1 MYTEIRRASGY
12 NYRPAGFRRLL
23 GDDIKPK
30 ETCDKQL
37 RKAKWGARKA
47 RFVSMMKEASQVH
60 LVVDTI
66 IATVAFTAGVT
77 MPGGFIGHDAGP
89 HSGSPILIRN
99 TAFKAF
105 IITNTIAM
113 VQYCSAA
120 FIYLYMPL
128 LFHDNNPG
136 RFTFL
141 LASLAFCLS
150 ISAMGAM
157 LLAFVIT
164 TFAVLMHSLGLA
176 ISNCVIIGLF
186 FFIPALFIIIGCSHY
201 YYELIWSMSCISWD
215 FENVL
220 EFFGNLLEICGNVW
234 LDCGNLCVDLCY
246 EAPKRYFL
254 NCRRSQ
260 SSRNDADQ
268 STPS

>member
-1 MYTEIRRASGY
+1 
-12 NYRPAGFRRLL
+12 
-23 GDDIKPK
+23 
-30 ETCDKQL
+30 
-37 RKAKWGARKA
+37 
-47 RFVSMMKEASQVH
+47 MMKEASQVH

-66 IATVAFTAGVT
+66 IATVAFTTGVT

-105 IITNTIAM
+105 IIANLVLLPLFTCTCHCCFTTTI
-113 VQYCSAA
+113 
-120 FIYLYMPL
+120 L
-128 LFHDNNPG
+128 
-136 RFTFL
+136 
-141 LASLAFCLS
+141 FCLS

-157 LLAFVIT
+157 LLAFVT
-164 TFAVLMHSLGLA
+164 ATFAVLMHSLGLA
-176 ISNCVIIGLF
+176 ISNRVIIGLF

-201 YYELIWSMSCISWD
+201 YNELIWSMSCISWD

-220 EFFGNLLEICGNVW
+220 VFGNLLEICGNVW
-234 LDCGNLCVDLCY
+234 LACGNLCVDLCY

-254 NCRRSQ
+254 HCRRSQ